1 MKQSQLT
8 LIVFMLMNFVIG
20 MSAMVF
26 GGILDQVAILLN
38 VSVALTGLLAT
49 SFSIGAAIGVPI
61 ILIVFAQANRKR
73 LMLILLSLSL
83 LSNIAT
89 ILAPNFVLL
98 LVARTLMGITINGYG
113 VMAISTVTSLAEK
126 DRQGRSLAFL
136 IMGNALAMLVGIPLA
151 RALSGI
157 LDWRGIFW
165 ILNLLTFLAFVYF
178 ALVLPN
184 PKEEAAKMS
193 ILDQFEYLKSIK
205 VWTLLIFTLVMFSGY
220 AALNTFVTPFL
231 LDRFPGLNPIMSL
244 VLVGLGLASFIGNN
258 IGGHLSDRIGYSK
271 SMLVGA
277 ILQALNILMVIV
289 LRNYTL
295 LNILFIIFW
304 IMSAWITGLQLN
316 LGIMQETHHDARFII
331 SLTGTSIQMGSAI
344 GSSIAALIV
353 ANYGIQSIVYF
364 TLGMTVLMVVIQSFA
379 QRIR

>member
-26 GGILDQVAILLN
+26 GGILDQVAISLN

-83 LSNIAT
+83 FSNIAT

-98 LVARTLMGITINGYG
+98 LVVRTLMGININGYG

-151 RALSGI
+151 RALSAF

-184 PKEEAAKMS
+184 PKEEAPKMS

-205 VWTLLIFTLVMFSGY
+205 VWALLIFTLVMFSGY

-289 LRNYTL
+289 LRNDTL
-295 LNILFIIFW
+295 FNILFIIFW

-344 GSSIAALIV
+344 GSSVAALIV

>member
-26 GGILDQVAILLN
+26 GGILDQVAISLN

-61 ILIVFAQANRKR
+61 ILIVFAQSNRKR

-205 VWTLLIFTLVMFSGY
+205 VWALLIFTLVMFSGY

-331 SLTGTSIQMGSAI
+331 SLTGTSIQLGSAI

-379 QRIR
+379 LRIR

>member
-1 MKQSQLT
+1 MKKSQLT

-26 GGILDQVAILLN
+26 GGILDQVAISLN

-231 LDRFPGLNPIMSL
+231 LDRFPSLNPIMSL

-277 ILQALNILMVIV
+277 ILQALNILLVIV

-295 LNILFIIFW
+295 FNILFIIFW

-344 GSSIAALIV
+344 GSSIATLIV

>member
-26 GGILDQVAILLN
+26 GGILDQVAISLN

-165 ILNLLTFLAFVYF
+165 ILNLLTFLAFIYF

-277 ILQALNILMVIV
+277 ILQALNILKVVV

-295 LNILFIIFW
+295 FNILFIIFW

>member
-1 MKQSQLT
+1 MKKSQLN

-26 GGILDQVAILLN
+26 GGILDQVAISLN

>member
-1 MKQSQLT
+1 
-8 LIVFMLMNFVIG
+8 
-20 MSAMVF
+20 
-26 GGILDQVAILLN
+26 
-38 VSVALTGLLAT
+38 
-49 SFSIGAAIGVPI
+49 
-61 ILIVFAQANRKR
+61 
-73 LMLILLSLSL
+73 
-83 LSNIAT
+83 
-89 ILAPNFVLL
+89 
-98 LVARTLMGITINGYG
+98 
-113 VMAISTVTSLAEK
+113 
-126 DRQGRSLAFL
+126 
-136 IMGNALAMLVGIPLA
+136 
-151 RALSGI
+151 
-157 LDWRGIFW
+157 
-165 ILNLLTFLAFVYF
+165 
-178 ALVLPN
+178 LVLPN

-295 LNILFIIFW
+295 FNIFFIIFW

-331 SLTGTSIQMGSAI
+331 SLTGTSIQLGSAI

>member
-26 GGILDQVAILLN
+26 GGILDQVAISLN

-295 LNILFIIFW
+295 FNILFIIFW

-379 QRIR
+379 LRIR

>member
-26 GGILDQVAILLN
+26 GGILDQVAISLN

-61 ILIVFAQANRKR
+61 ILIVFAQSNRKR

-205 VWTLLIFTLVMFSGY
+205 VWALLIFTLVMFSGY

>member
-26 GGILDQVAILLN
+26 GGILDQVAISLN

-83 LSNIAT
+83 FSNIAT

-151 RALSGI
+151 RALSAF

-184 PKEEAAKMS
+184 PKEEAPKMS

-205 VWTLLIFTLVMFSGY
+205 VWALLIFTLVMFSGY

-295 LNILFIIFW
+295 FNILFIIFW

-344 GSSIAALIV
+344 GSSVAALIV

-379 QRIR
+379 LRIR

>member
-26 GGILDQVAILLN
+26 GGILDQVAISLN

-364 TLGMTVLMVVIQSFA
+364 TLGMTVLMVVIQSVA

>member
-1 MKQSQLT
+1 MKKSQLT

-26 GGILDQVAILLN
+26 GGILDQVAISLN

-49 SFSIGAAIGVPI
+49 SFSIGAAIGVPF

-151 RALSGI
+151 RALSAF

-231 LDRFPGLNPIMSL
+231 LDRFPSLNPIMSL

-295 LNILFIIFW
+295 FNILFIIFW

-344 GSSIAALIV
+344 GSSVAALIV

>member
-1 MKQSQLT
+1 MKKSQLT

-26 GGILDQVAILLN
+26 GGILDQVAISLN

-295 LNILFIIFW
+295 FNILFIIFW

-331 SLTGTSIQMGSAI
+331 SLTGTSIQLGSAI

>member
-26 GGILDQVAILLN
+26 GGILDQVAISLN

-331 SLTGTSIQMGSAI
+331 SLTGTSIQLGSAI

>member
-26 GGILDQVAILLN
+26 GGILDQVAISLN

-165 ILNLLTFLAFVYF
+165 ILNLLTFLAFIYF

-295 LNILFIIFW
+295 FNILFIIFW

>member
-26 GGILDQVAILLN
+26 GGILDQVALSLN

-49 SFSIGAAIGVPI
+49 TFSIGAAIGVPI

-89 ILAPNFVLL
+89 ILAPNFALL

-126 DRQGRSLAFL
+126 DRQGRSLSFL
-136 IMGNALAMLVGIPLA
+136 IMGNALAMLVGVPLA
-151 RALSGI
+151 RALSGF

-165 ILNLLTFLAFVYF
+165 ILNGLTFLAFIYF
-178 ALVLPN
+178 ALVIPN
-184 PKEEAAKMS
+184 PKEEAQKMS
-193 ILDQFEYLKSIK
+193 ILDQFAYLKSIK
-205 VWTLLIFTLVMFSGY
+205 VWSILIFTLFMFSGF

-231 LDRFPGLNPIMSL
+231 LDRFPTLDPIMSL

-271 SMLVGA
+271 SMMVGA
-277 ILQALNILMVIV
+277 ILQTLNILLVIV
-289 LRNYTL
+289 FRNFTL
-295 LNILFIIFW
+295 FNILFIIFW
-304 IMSAWITGLQLN
+304 ITSAWLTGLQLN
-316 LGIMQETHHDARFII
+316 LGIVQETHHDARFII
-331 SLTGTSIQMGSAI
+331 SLTGTSIQLGSAI

-353 ANYGIQSIVYF
+353 ANFGIQSIVYF
-364 TLGMTVLMVVIQSFA
+364 TLGTALLTVIIQSFA
-379 QRIR
+379 LRIR

>member
-26 GGILDQVAILLN
+26 GGILDQVAISLN

-73 LMLILLSLSL
+73 MMLILISLSL

-89 ILAPNFVLL
+89 ILAPNFILL

-295 LNILFIIFW
+295 FNILFIIFW

-344 GSSIAALIV
+344 GSSVAALIV

>member
-26 GGILDQVAILLN
+26 GGILDQVALSLN

-49 SFSIGAAIGVPI
+49 TFSIGAAIGVPI

-89 ILAPNFVLL
+89 ILAPNFALL

-113 VMAISTVTSLAEK
+113 VMAISTVTSLADK
-126 DRQGRSLAFL
+126 DRQGRSLSFL
-136 IMGNALAMLVGIPLA
+136 IMGNALAMLVGVPLA
-151 RALSGI
+151 RALSGF

-165 ILNLLTFLAFVYF
+165 ILNGLTFLAFIYF
-178 ALVLPN
+178 ALVIPN
-184 PKEEAAKMS
+184 PKEEAQKMS
-193 ILDQFEYLKSIK
+193 ILDQFAYLKSIK
-205 VWTLLIFTLVMFSGY
+205 VWSILIFTLFMFSGF

-231 LDRFPGLNPIMSL
+231 LDRFPTLDPIMGL

-271 SMLVGA
+271 SMMVGA
-277 ILQALNILMVIV
+277 ILQTLNILLVIV
-289 LRNYTL
+289 FRNFTL
-295 LNILFIIFW
+295 FNILFIIFW
-304 IMSAWITGLQLN
+304 ITSAWLTGLQLN
-316 LGIMQETHHDARFII
+316 LGIVQETHHDARFII
-331 SLTGTSIQMGSAI
+331 SLTGTSIQLGSAI

-353 ANYGIQSIVYF
+353 ANFGIQSIVYF
-364 TLGMTVLMVVIQSFA
+364 TLGTALLTVITQSLA
-379 QRIR
+379 LRIR

>member
-1 MKQSQLT
+1 MKKSQLT

-26 GGILDQVAILLN
+26 GGILDQVAISLN

-295 LNILFIIFW
+295 FNILFIIFW

-353 ANYGIQSIVYF
+353 ANFGIQSIVYF
-364 TLGMTVLMVVIQSFA
+364 TLGMTLLMVVIQSFA

>member
-26 GGILDQVAILLN
+26 GGILDQVAISLN

-73 LMLILLSLSL
+73 MMLILLSLSL

-89 ILAPNFVLL
+89 ILAPNFILL

-165 ILNLLTFLAFVYF
+165 ILNTLTLLAFIYF

-205 VWTLLIFTLVMFSGY
+205 VWTLLLFTLVMFSGY

-231 LDRFPGLNPIMSL
+231 LDRFPSLNPIMSL

-289 LRNYTL
+289 LRNFTL
-295 LNILFIIFW
+295 FNILFIIFW

-344 GSSIAALIV
+344 GSSVAALIV

>member
-26 GGILDQVAILLN
+26 GGILDQVAISLN

-83 LSNIAT
+83 FSNIAT

-151 RALSGI
+151 RALSAF

-184 PKEEAAKMS
+184 PKEEAPKMS

-205 VWTLLIFTLVMFSGY
+205 VWALLIFTLVMFSGY

-289 LRNYTL
+289 LRNDTL
-295 LNILFIIFW
+295 FNILFIIFW

-344 GSSIAALIV
+344 GSSVAALIV

>member
-26 GGILDQVAILLN
+26 GGILDQVALSLN

-49 SFSIGAAIGVPI
+49 TFSIGAAIGVPI

-89 ILAPNFVLL
+89 ILAPNFALL

-113 VMAISTVTSLAEK
+113 VMAISTVTSLADK
-126 DRQGRSLAFL
+126 DRQGRSLSFL
-136 IMGNALAMLVGIPLA
+136 IMGNALAMLVGVPLA
-151 RALSGI
+151 RALSGF

-165 ILNLLTFLAFVYF
+165 ILNALTFLAFIYF
-178 ALVLPN
+178 ALVIPN
-184 PKEEAAKMS
+184 PKEEAQKMS
-193 ILDQFEYLKSIK
+193 ILDQFAYLKSIK
-205 VWTLLIFTLVMFSGY
+205 VWSILIFTLFMFSGF

-231 LDRFPGLNPIMSL
+231 LDRFPTLHPIMSL

-271 SMLVGA
+271 SMMVGA
-277 ILQALNILMVIV
+277 ILQTLNILLVIV
-289 LRNYTL
+289 FRNFTL
-295 LNILFIIFW
+295 FNILFIIFW
-304 IMSAWITGLQLN
+304 ITSAWLTGLQLN
-316 LGIMQETHHDARFII
+316 LGIVQETHHDARFII
-331 SLTGTSIQMGSAI
+331 SLTGTSIQLGSAI

-353 ANYGIQSIVYF
+353 ANFGIQSIVYF
-364 TLGMTVLMVVIQSFA
+364 TLGTALLTVIIQSFA
-379 QRIR
+379 LRIR

>member
-1 MKQSQLT
+1 MKKSQLT

-26 GGILDQVAILLN
+26 GGILDQVAISLN

-151 RALSGI
+151 RALSAF

-184 PKEEAAKMS
+184 PKEEAPKMS

-205 VWTLLIFTLVMFSGY
+205 VWALLIFTLVMFSGY

-277 ILQALNILMVIV
+277 ILQALNILIVIV

-295 LNILFIIFW
+295 FNILFIIFW

-344 GSSIAALIV
+344 GSSVAALIV
-353 ANYGIQSIVYF
+353 TNYGIQSIVYF

>member
-1 MKQSQLT
+1 MKKSQLT

-26 GGILDQVAILLN
+26 GGILDQVAVSLN

-73 LMLILLSLSL
+73 LMLILFGLSL

-89 ILAPNFVLL
+89 ILAPNFALL

-113 VMAISTVTSLAEK
+113 VMAISTVTSLADK
-126 DRQGRSLAFL
+126 DRQGRSLSFL
-136 IMGNALAMLVGIPLA
+136 IMGNALAMLVGVPLA
-151 RALSGI
+151 RALSGF

-165 ILNLLTFLAFVYF
+165 ILNGLNFLAFIYF
-178 ALVLPN
+178 ALVIPN
-184 PKEEAAKMS
+184 PKEETEKMS
-193 ILDQFEYLKSIK
+193 ILDQFAYLKSIK
-205 VWTLLIFTLVMFSGY
+205 VWSILIFTLFMFSGF

-231 LDRFPGLNPIMSL
+231 LDRFPTLDPIMSL

-271 SMLVGA
+271 SMMVGA
-277 ILQALNILMVIV
+277 ILQTLNILLVIV
-289 LRNYTL
+289 FRNFTL
-295 LNILFIIFW
+295 FNILFIIFW
-304 IMSAWITGLQLN
+304 ITSAWLTGLQLN
-316 LGIMQETHHDARFII
+316 LGIVQETHHDARFII
-331 SLTGTSIQMGSAI
+331 SLTGTSIQLGSAI

-353 ANYGIQSIVYF
+353 ANFGIQSIVYF
-364 TLGMTVLMVVIQSFA
+364 TLGTALLTVITQSFA
-379 QRIR
+379 LRIR

>member
-26 GGILDQVAILLN
+26 GGILDQVAISLN

-136 IMGNALAMLVGIPLA
+136 IMGNALAMLVGVPLA
-151 RALSGI
+151 RALSGF

-165 ILNLLTFLAFVYF
+165 ILNALTFLAFIYF
-178 ALVLPN
+178 ALVIPN
-184 PKEEAAKMS
+184 PKEEAQKMS
-193 ILDQFEYLKSIK
+193 ILDQFAYLKSIK
-205 VWTLLIFTLVMFSGY
+205 VWSILIFTLFMFSGF

-231 LDRFPGLNPIMSL
+231 LDRFPTLDPIMSL

-271 SMLVGA
+271 SMMVGA
-277 ILQALNILMVIV
+277 ILQTLNILLVIV
-289 LRNYTL
+289 FRNFTL
-295 LNILFIIFW
+295 FNILFIIFW
-304 IMSAWITGLQLN
+304 ITSAWLTGLQLN
-316 LGIMQETHHDARFII
+316 LGIVQETHHDARFII
-331 SLTGTSIQMGSAI
+331 SLTGTSIQLGSAI

-353 ANYGIQSIVYF
+353 ANFGIQSIVYF
-364 TLGMTVLMVVIQSFA
+364 TLGTAILTVIIQSFA
-379 QRIR
+379 LRIR

>member
-1 MKQSQLT
+1 MKKSQLT

-26 GGILDQVAILLN
+26 GGILDQVAISLN

-49 SFSIGAAIGVPI
+49 TFSIGAAIGVPI

-73 LMLILLSLSL
+73 LMLILLGLSL

-89 ILAPNFVLL
+89 ILAPNFALL

-113 VMAISTVTSLAEK
+113 VIAISTVTSLADK
-126 DRQGRSLAFL
+126 DRQGRSLSFL
-136 IMGNALAMLVGIPLA
+136 IMGNALAMLVGVPLA
-151 RALSGI
+151 RALSGF

-165 ILNLLTFLAFVYF
+165 ILNGLTFLAFIYF
-178 ALVLPN
+178 ALVIPN
-184 PKEEAAKMS
+184 PKEEAQKMS
-193 ILDQFEYLKSIK
+193 ILDQFAYLKSIK
-205 VWTLLIFTLVMFSGY
+205 VWSILIFTLFMFSGF

-231 LDRFPGLNPIMSL
+231 LDRFPTLDPIMSL

-271 SMLVGA
+271 SMMVGA
-277 ILQALNILMVIV
+277 ILQTLNILLVIV
-289 LRNYTL
+289 FRNFTL
-295 LNILFIIFW
+295 FNILFIIFW
-304 IMSAWITGLQLN
+304 ITSAWLTGLQLN
-316 LGIMQETHHDARFII
+316 LGIVQETHHDARFII
-331 SLTGTSIQMGSAI
+331 SLTGTSIQLGSAI

-353 ANYGIQSIVYF
+353 ANFGIQSIVYF
-364 TLGMTVLMVVIQSFA
+364 TLGTALLTVITQSFA
-379 QRIR
+379 LRIR

>member
-1 MKQSQLT
+1 MKQSQIT

-26 GGILDQVAILLN
+26 GGILDQVALSLN

-49 SFSIGAAIGVPI
+49 TFSIGAAIGVPI

-73 LMLILLSLSL
+73 MMLVLLSLSL

-126 DRQGRSLAFL
+126 DRQGRSLSFL
-136 IMGNALAMLVGIPLA
+136 IMGNALAMLVGVPLA

-165 ILNLLTFLAFVYF
+165 ILNTLTLLAFIYF

-184 PKEEAAKMS
+184 PKEETEKMS
-193 ILDQFEYLKSIK
+193 ILDQFAYLKSIK
-205 VWTLLIFTLVMFSGY
+205 VLSILIFTLFMFSGF

-231 LDRFPGLNPIMSL
+231 LNRFPNLNPIMSL
-244 VLVGLGLASFIGNN
+244 VLVGLGMASFIGNN

-277 ILQALNILMVIV
+277 FLQALNILMVIV
-289 LRNYTL
+289 FRNFTL
-295 LNILFIIFW
+295 FNLLFIILW

-344 GSSIAALIV
+344 GSSVAALIV
-353 ANYGIQSIVYF
+353 ANFGIQSIVYF
-364 TLGMTVLMVVIQSFA
+364 TLGTSLLTVVIQSFA

>member
-1 MKQSQLT
+1 MKKSQLT

-26 GGILDQVAILLN
+26 GGILDQVAISLN

-136 IMGNALAMLVGIPLA
+136 IMGNALAVLVGIPLA

-157 LDWRGIFW
+157 LDWRSIFW

-178 ALVLPN
+178 ALVIPN

-295 LNILFIIFW
+295 FNILFIIFW

-353 ANYGIQSIVYF
+353 ANFGIQSIVYF
-364 TLGMTVLMVVIQSFA
+364 TLGTALFTVIIQSFA
-379 QRIR
+379 LRIR

>member
-26 GGILDQVAILLN
+26 GGILDQVAISLN

-113 VMAISTVTSLAEK
+113 VMAISTVTSLADK

-295 LNILFIIFW
+295 FNIFFIIFW

-331 SLTGTSIQMGSAI
+331 SLTGTSIQLGSAI

>member
-26 GGILDQVAILLN
+26 GGILDQVAISLN

-184 PKEEAAKMS
+184 PKEEAAKMT
-193 ILDQFEYLKSIK
+193 ILDQFKYLKSIK